1 MSQYNVTGMTCA
13 ACSAR
18 VERAVKTVDGV
29 EVCTVNLLTN
39 TLTVEGT
46 ADEKDI
52 IAAVKKAGY
61 GIGTQKE
68 AGAEGDFTA
77 DKETGRLVSRLVTSL
92 VLVALLMYIAMG
104 HMLSLPQIPLIEE
117 NSILNAILQMLLAIA
132 VMLINRR
139 FFINGF
145 KGILNKAPNMD
156 TLVALGSGASFL
168 WSVSVLVMMIKAQSD
183 GNVSAVMEY
192 RHDLYFE
199 SAAMILALITL
210 GKMLESKSKGKTTT
224 ALKAL
229 MDLKPK
235 TARLIVKGAEVTV
248 NVSEVKKGDIFILK
262 PGDSV
267 PVDGIVIEGESAV
280 NESSLTGES
289 IPADKVSGDRVSAAT
304 INQSGFLKCEATAV
318 GEDTTISQIIKM
330 VSDAAA
336 SKAPIAK
343 AADKVAGVFVPV
355 VIVIA
360 VIACTVWL
368 ICGAE
373 VGFALARGISVLV
386 ISCPCALG
394 LATPVA
400 IMVGNGVGAKKGILF
415 KTAEAIEKA
424 GRIKI
429 VALDKTGTVTKG
441 EPEVTDVF
449 TAENISEKEL
459 LSLAVSL
466 EAKSE
471 HPLARAVTAY
481 GISRSV
487 EAYDVTDF
495 ESVTGK
501 GLKGKLDG
509 KDIYG
514 GSCSYISSLCDV
526 SQSIKEKAD
535 ALSGQ
540 GKTVICFSRA
550 KELIGFI
557 AVADTIKESSRR
569 AVERLHAMGI
579 ETVMLTGDNEACAR
593 EIARQA
599 GIDRVVAGVLP
610 DGKEKVIRELK
621 MKGAVAM
628 VGDGINDAPALTSA
642 DAGVAI
648 GAGTDVAVDAAD
660 IVLVK
665 SDLDSVCDM
674 IHIGRKTLRNIHENL
689 FWAFIYNIIGI
700 PLAAGVWIPLFGWEL
715 NPMFGAAAMSLSSF
729 CVVMNALRLNMLGG
743 PSISRQ

>member
-18 VERAVKTVDGV
+18 VERAVKTVEGV
-29 EVCTVNLLTN
+29 ENCAVNLLTN

-46 ADEKDI
+46 AADKDI
-52 IAAVKKAGY
+52 ITAVKKAGY
-61 GIGTQKE
+61 GIKTQKGE
-68 AGAEGDFTA
+68 NADGKSLE
-77 DKETGRLVSRLVTSL
+77 DKETGRLILRLTSSL
-92 VLVALLMYIAMG
+92 VLVAVLMYIAMG
-104 HMLSLPQIPLIEE
+104 HMLSLPQIALIEE
-117 NSILNAILQMLLAIA
+117 NSTLNASLQMLLAIA
-132 VMLINRR
+132 VMIINKR

-145 KGILNKAPNMD
+145 KGVMNRAPNMD
-156 TLVALGSGASFL
+156 TLVALGSGASFV
-168 WSVSVLVMMIKAQSD
+168 WSLAVLVMMIKAQAD
-183 GNVSAVMEY
+183 GDMSAVMDY

-229 MDLKPK
+229 MELKPE
-235 TARLIVKGAEVTV
+235 TARVIVDGKEITV
-248 NVSEVKKGDIFILK
+248 NVSKVKKGDIFILK

-267 PVDGIVIEGESAV
+267 PVDGIVVEGESAI

-289 IPADKVSGDRVSAAT
+289 IPVDKSVGDKVSAAT

-318 GEDTTISQIIKM
+318 GEDMTISQIIKM

-355 VIVIA
+355 VMTIA
-360 VIACTVWL
+360 VITCIVWL
-368 ICGAE
+368 LCGAE

-400 IMVGNGVGAKKGILF
+400 VMVGNGVGAKKGILF

-424 GRIKI
+424 GKVKV

-449 TAENISEKEL
+449 SGEAMSEKDFV
-459 LSLAVSL
+459 SLAVSL

-471 HPLARAVTAY
+471 HPLAKAVASY
-481 GISRSV
+481 GEKNEIPV
-487 EAYDVTDF
+487 NDVTDF
-495 ESVTGK
+495 EAITGK
-501 GLKGKLDG
+501 GLKGKLAG
-509 KDIYG
+509 VAVYG
-514 GSCSYISSLCDV
+514 GNYSYISSFC
-526 SQSIKEKAD
+526 SIPSAVKEKAD
-535 ALSGQ
+535 SFSRQ
-540 GKTVICFSRA
+540 GKTVLYFAR
-550 KELIGFI
+550 ENEFVGFI
-557 AVADTIKESSRR
+557 AVADTIKESSRH
-569 AVERLHAMGI
+569 AVERLHEMGI
-579 ETVMLTGDNEACAR
+579 ETVMLTGDNEECAK

-599 GIDRVVAGVLP
+599 GIDKIVAGVLP
-610 DGKEKVIRELK
+610 DGKERVIRELK
-621 MKGAVAM
+621 EKSVVAM

-642 DAGVAI
+642 DVGVAI
-648 GAGTDVAVDAAD
+648 GAGTDIAVDAAD
-660 IVLVK
+660 VVFVR
-665 SDLDSVCDM
+665 SDLESVCDM
-674 IHIGRKTLRNIHENL
+674 IHIGRKTLSNIHENL

-729 CVVMNALRLNMLGG
+729 CVVMNALRLNF
-743 PSISRQ
+743 ISGKSSKQ